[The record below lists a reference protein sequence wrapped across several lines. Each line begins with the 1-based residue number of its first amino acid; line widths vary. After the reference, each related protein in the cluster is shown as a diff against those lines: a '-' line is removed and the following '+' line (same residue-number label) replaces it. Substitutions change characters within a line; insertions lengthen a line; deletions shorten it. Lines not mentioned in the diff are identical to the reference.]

1 MPIRTASEVL
11 QQSLKLL
18 QPPEKLTMSEWA
30 DRFFEVSKGGSMG
43 KWNTRPYQKEILDCW
58 TDPLVWRTSI
68 MKSARVGATTMI
80 NISEC
85 YHIHWDPCDSCT
97 VQPTTGYA
105 EKYSRDTF
113 NKIIESVPVMRELFA
128 KAKYRDGSNS
138 ILEKYINGASLSFL
152 GANSPNGFRGW
163 TYRVARADEVDGY
176 VSTGAGNEGDQ
187 IELLLNRTIDYHNR
201 MFIDSSTPT
210 IEGFSRIET
219 SFKQGDQRH
228 RFLPCPHCGH
238 MQTLKPDAFMPG
250 KKAETPGGFWWQPG
264 KPSSVVYIC
273 EACDKPIQHQQ
284 KFEMDRL
291 GEWRPTAPS
300 NIAPDGREH
309 RSYFIWAALSYQA
322 NATWGHIVD
331 AYEKTHESP
340 QQIQVFINTWLGQTY
355 KEDAAIR
362 VSAEG
367 LLKRRDEYASGTVPD
382 GVLMITLGVDMQDNR
397 AEISAW
403 GWGRSRETEGM
414 ESEAEGWLIE
424 HVVIQQPYN
433 SSELYVQLDS
443 IIDNGYKLSN
453 GYVMKPHVVA
463 IDSSDG
469 DHTPYVYDYARLRVG
484 KGVIPIKG
492 VATNGKPPI
501 GKGTRAE
508 FTIKNKPKKSAVEMF
523 QVGTDVIKT
532 RLMARLRREQARG
545 PGALHFPADA
555 SEEYFVQLVSERR
568 HSYVQQGQPKFRWVR
583 KPGVKAEAL
592 DCAVYAYA
600 GLHHAYKRYNLRTI
614 WDQLERQIQ
623 QGASGAK
630 PEPMAPSGFNLLR

>member
-1 MPIRTASEVL
+1 MPIQSANEVL
-11 QQSLKLL
+11 LQSLQLL
-18 QPPEKLTMSEWA
+18 IPPPNLTMSEWA
-30 DRFFEVSKGGSMG
+30 DRYFEVSKGGSMG
-43 KWNTRPYQKEILDCW
+43 KWTTRPYQREILDCW

-68 MKSARVGATTMI
+68 MKSARVGMTTLL

-113 NKIIESVPVMRELFA
+113 NKIIESVPVMREIFS

-176 VSTGAGNEGDQ
+176 VSSGAGNEGDQ

-201 MFIDSSTPT
+201 CFIDLSTPT
-210 IEGFSRIET
+210 IEGYSRIEK

-228 RFLPCPHCGH
+228 RYLPCPHCGH
-238 MQTLKPDAFMPG
+238 MQPLRADAFTPG
-250 KKAETPGGFWWQPG
+250 AKKDTTGGFWWEPG

-273 EACDKPIQHQQ
+273 ESCDKPIQHQQ
-284 KFEMDRL
+284 KFEMDRN
-291 GEWRPTAPS
+291 GEWRPTAPA
-300 NIAPDGREH
+300 NIAPDGRQH
-309 RSYFIWAALSYQA
+309 RSYFIWAGLSYQA
-322 NATWGHIVD
+322 NASWAHIVE
-331 AYEKTHESP
+331 AYEKTHDSP

-362 VSAEG
+362 VTAEG
-367 LLKRRDEYASGTVPD
+367 LMAKRDVYPSGTVPD
-382 GVLMITLGVDMQDNR
+382 GVLMITLGIDMQDNR

-403 GWGRSRETEGM
+403 GWGRSRMTEGM

-424 HVVIQQPYN
+424 HMVIQQPYN
-433 SSELYVQLDS
+433 SAELYAQLDNV
-443 IIDNGYKLSN
+443 IEHGYKLSN
-453 GYVMKPHVVA
+453 GCVMHPSVVA

-469 DHTPYVYDYARLRVG
+469 DHTPYVYDYARLRTA

-501 GKGTRAE
+501 GRGTRAE

-532 RLMARLRREQARG
+532 RLMARLRREQQSG
-545 PGALHFPADA
+545 PGALHFPSDVT
-555 SEEYFVQLVSERR
+555 EEYFVQLVSERR

-583 KPGVKAEAL
+583 KPGTKAEAL

-614 WDQLERQIQ
+614 WDQLQ
-623 QGASGAK
+623 QKIKQGNAK
-630 PEPMAPSGFNLLR
+630 AEATAPPAGFNLLNK